1 MKDNGYKILAGFLVG
16 ALGGLLTGIMV
27 APESGKKTRER
38 LLEEANHL
46 KDDLL
51 AKAEEQFEV
60 TKKRLTEK
68 IVELSEAGKKSV
80 NDLKEKIG

>member
-1 MKDNGYKILAGFLVG
+1 MKDNGYRILAGFLVG

-51 AKAEEQFEV
+51 TKAEEHFEI

-68 IVELSEAGKKSV
+68 IDELSEAGKKSV
-80 NDLKEKIG
+80 NNLKEKVG

>member
-27 APESGKKTRER
+27 APESGKKTREK

-51 AKAEEQFEV
+51 ARAEEQFEV

-68 IVELSEAGKKSV
+68 IDELSEAGKKSV